1 MKIIGVFGGSGTGK
15 STASKM
21 ISSKIKNSI
30 IINVDK
36 YMHEELENQKDLILD
51 TLEIEG
57 TDRNKYICNHTVQS
71 LEVSIITI
79 GIIEEKVYSKVLKDI
94 ESFRNK
100 YKYIILDWYAIP
112 LTRLYNICDY
122 TVCVYADYDKRL
134 KRLTERLKD
143 SNIYGYGDRSYW
155 SYEQDAIE
163 KRVTITALNDYG
175 YIADFLIE
183 NNSNIADMEEK
194 VNNIVKNIEDKICN
208 NL

>member
-21 ISSKIKNSI
+21 INSKIKHSI

-36 YMHEELENQKDLILD
+36 YMHEEFDNQRELILD
-51 TLEIEG
+51 ALKIQG

-71 LEVSIITI
+71 LEVNKIAI
-79 GIIEEKVYSKVLKDI
+79 GIMEKKVYSEVLNEINLIKD
-94 ESFRNK
+94 K
-100 YKYIILDWYAIP
+100 YDYIILDWYAIP

-134 KRLTERLKD
+134 NRLTNRLKD

-163 KRVTITALNDYG
+163 KRVKITALNDYG
-175 YIADFLIE
+175 YKADFLIE
-183 NNSNIADMEEK
+183 NNLNIVDMESK
-194 VNNIVKNIEDKICN
+194 IDNMVNSIQDKI
-208 NL
+208 LQ